1 MALQEYNF
9 WIAPSK
15 NIFTHCAT
23 AKMMS
28 GWTWKITIDFFFL
41 SSFISPCF
49 QYKYHFLSIFF
60 LLFSTIFPTSIN
72 LAADY
77 LRHHC
82 FHEFFSP
89 RILPDFFHIDVFSLS
104 ISWSKLHFL
113 PCLNCLVIC
122 NRKVLSILALHMNQT
137 TKTKCNNLVYVL

>member
-1 MALQEYNF
+1 MQEYHIWF
-9 WIAPSK
+9 APSK

-28 GWTWKITIDFFFL
+28 GWTWKITIDFFFFLL
-41 SSFISPCF
+41 SFLLVSNINITFC
-49 QYKYHFLSIFF
+49 QYF

-122 NRKVLSILALHMNQT
+122 NRKVLSILALHMNQI
-137 TKTKCNNLVYVL
+137 TKTKCNNLVYGL